1 MDENGT
7 ALERAARQAIDEYG
21 DNAVAI
27 LRERAEVAD
36 HIGDLLGAEAWRDIA
51 DEVER
56 LLRI

>member
-7 ALERAARQAIDEYG
+7 AIERAARQAIDEYV

-27 LRERAEVAD
+27 PRERAEVAD
-36 HIGDLLGAEAWRDIA
+36 NIGDLLGAEAWRDIA

-56 LLRI
+56 LLRT